1 MTMTATKINPD
12 SAVLQQLD
20 GHWQKMAM
28 LLLWKLA
35 GREKVKITVE
45 EMARWQAEFS
55 PGIPVLL
62 THGHSDS
69 IEFQVI
75 DEAAAMRI
83 ADHEKTMKG
92 TA

>member
-1 MTMTATKINPD
+1 MISTKINPD
-12 SAVLQQLD
+12 SVILQQLD
-20 GHWQKMAM
+20 GQWQKMAI

-35 GREKVKITVE
+35 GREKVKLTYQEI
-45 EMARWQAEFS
+45 ASCNAEFA

-75 DEAAAMRI
+75 DEAAARVI
-83 ADHEKTMKG
+83 ANFDKTMKG
-92 TA
+92 SA